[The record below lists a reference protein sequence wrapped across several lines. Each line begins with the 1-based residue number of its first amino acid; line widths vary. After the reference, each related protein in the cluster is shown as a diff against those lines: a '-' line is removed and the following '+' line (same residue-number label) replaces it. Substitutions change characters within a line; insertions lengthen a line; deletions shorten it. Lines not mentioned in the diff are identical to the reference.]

1 MKNIFITSIFLSSLV
16 YSSSLSPAEITEM
29 ISKIKKERA
38 GISIEKLEDTVS
50 PFIIKVVEEVK
61 EVKEENL
68 TKEEKIVTVKK
79 VIVETNYTLSAIL
92 NHAAFINKKWYKK
105 GSKIDQYKIIY
116 IGKETVTLKSS
127 EKKRTL
133 SLKKKK
139 HIKLH

>member
-1 MKNIFITSIFLSSLV
+1 MKNIFITSAFLSSLV
-16 YSSSLSPAEITEM
+16 WSASLSPIEITEM
-29 ISKIKKERA
+29 ISKIKEERG
-38 GISIEKLEDTVS
+38 GISIEKLEDTVN
-50 PFIIKVVEEVK
+50 PFIIKKVE

-68 TKEEKIVTVKK
+68 TKEEKIAVVKK

-105 GSKIDQYKIIY
+105 GSKIDQYKVIY

>member
-29 ISKIKKERA
+29 ISKIKRERA

-50 PFIIKVVEEVK
+50 PFIIKVVE